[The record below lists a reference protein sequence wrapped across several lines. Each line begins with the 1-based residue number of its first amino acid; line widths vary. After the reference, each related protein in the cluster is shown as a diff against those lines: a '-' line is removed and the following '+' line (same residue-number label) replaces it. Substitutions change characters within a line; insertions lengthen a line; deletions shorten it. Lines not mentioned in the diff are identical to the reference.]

1 MIDSIIDIYFKD
13 DITSGIITRKEIDDL
28 VIALEY
34 SKKWLK
40 DYTDK
45 NFKELSDDE
54 KLYMELGE

>member
-13 DITSGIITRKEIDDL
+13 DITSGIITRKEIADL

>member
-1 MIDSIIDIYFKD
+1 MSLK
-13 DITSGIITRKEIDDL
+13 
-28 VIALEY
+28 Y

-54 KLYMELGE
+54 KLYLELGE